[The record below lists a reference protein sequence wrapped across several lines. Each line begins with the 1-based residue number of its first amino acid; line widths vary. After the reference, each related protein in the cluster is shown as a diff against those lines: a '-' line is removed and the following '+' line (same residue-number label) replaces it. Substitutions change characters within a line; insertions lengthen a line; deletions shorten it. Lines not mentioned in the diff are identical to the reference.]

1 MIRWWTLM
9 TTNAPLLAVS
19 FLATLL
25 IGCTPDLVV
34 SSLETTG
41 PPSVNAENSVEVPI
55 RVVVENQGTG
65 TAGDFKTC
73 VHYTDADETFSVS
86 FTVPG
91 QDDLWYPYTNAPLN
105 ADAETTFSGIV
116 TFHPSVHDQTVS
128 LHATADCC
136 GGNEFMP
143 DACRVDESDEDN
155 NQSETISVSLP

>member
-1 MIRWWTLM
+1 M

-19 FLATLL
+19 LVATLL
-25 IGCTPDLVV
+25 IGCSPDLVV
-34 SSLETTG
+34 STLETTDT
-41 PPSVNAENSVEVPI
+41 PSINAENSVEVPV
-55 RVVVENQGTG
+55 RVVVRNQGNDAANT
-65 TAGDFKTC
+65 FKTC
-73 VHYTDADETFSVS
+73 VHYTDADETFVVS

-105 ADAETTFSGIV
+105 ADAETTFAGIV

-136 GGNEFMP
+136 GGDEFMP

-155 NQSETISVSLP
+155 NQSESVSVSLP